1 MVMKRGRISNIENDY
16 IKSNASTRSYLE
28 IAKELNRDP
37 ASIKKIIEDM
47 GLKADLSATTFQPV
61 LVSRLREKSFY
72 KALIK
77 QFDEEELIHFEQEWN
92 DIYGQFGGD
101 VLPTEE
107 LQIVDAIRTGLLVNR
122 NLQEQYNNKKQM
134 NEINSEL
141 EQLLTDNNGEEDLD
155 LKRERERKM
164 DILRQQ
170 LSFISAGLGALSK
183 DYKEHLAKKL
193 NILEGLKATRKDRI
207 SKIESSKRNF
217 NSWMEELVNRPES
230 RRDVGL
236 MMEKMRL
243 AAITEKIRL
252 AAYHKYDNGEV
263 DQPLLTPE
271 TVKAD
276 NV

>member
-1 MVMKRGRISNIENDY
+1 MKRGRMSKIELDY

-37 ASIKKIIEDM
+37 EAIKKTIEGF

-72 KALIK
+72 KALTK
-77 QFDEEELIHFEQEWN
+77 QFDDEELAHFEQEW
-92 DIYGQFGGD
+92 DEIYNQFNGD

-122 NLQEQYNNKKQM
+122 NLQEQYNTKKQM
-134 NEINSEL
+134 TELNAEL
-141 EQLLTDNNGEEDLD
+141 EEYLTANEDED
-155 LKRERERKM
+155 DPELKRQRNQQI
-164 DILRQQ
+164 DIVRQQ
-170 LSFISAGLGALSK
+170 LSFIAAGLGALSK
-183 DYKEHLAKKL
+183 DYKEHLARKL
-193 NILEGLKATRKDRI
+193 SILEGLKATRKDRI
-207 SKIESSKRNF
+207 NKVESSKKNF
-217 NSWMEELVNRPES
+217 NSWMEELITRPEV
-230 RRDVGL
+230 RREVGL

-243 AAITEKIRL
+243 ATITERIRL
-252 AAYHKYDNGEV
+252 QAYHKYDDGEV

-271 TVKAD
+271 TVKVD

>member
-1 MVMKRGRISNIENDY
+1 MKRGRISNIENDY